1 MHALFT
7 ICIILIMPVM
17 SYSVLH
23 FHVQIQAAYNP
34 FDLTSRFV
42 TGTFAACLSAVMSLV
57 PRELLVSEMCY
68 STYRRSPSG
77 TAAHPLNKWKNLT
90 TEGILSFA
98 ENCDGLISQQE

>member
-42 TGTFAACLSAVMSLV
+42 TGTFAACLSAVMSGTQGVAGVRDVLQHLQEEPV
-57 PRELLVSEMCY
+57 RNS
-68 STYRRSPSG
+68 STS
-77 TAAHPLNKWKNLT
+77 T
-90 TEGILSFA
+90 
-98 ENCDGLISQQE
+98 QQVEESHH